1 MTLSHYETPLYLAE
15 KYDGWRS
22 RKMIDFYKTYVKAVF
37 EEYKDEVKYWLTFN
51 EINSILESPFMSG
64 AIMTPKDELTEEQ
77 LYQAAHHELTA
88 SAWAVKIGHKIN
100 RILKSGV

>member
-1 MTLSHYETPLYLAE
+1 
-15 KYDGWRS
+15 
-22 RKMIDFYKTYVKAVF
+22 MIDFYKTYVKAVF

-77 LYQAAHHELTA
+77 LYQAA
-88 SAWAVKIGHKIN
+88 N
-100 RILKSGV
+100 

>member
-1 MTLSHYETPLYLAE
+1 MDGAAE
-15 KYDGWRS
+15 
-22 RKMIDFYKTYVKAVF
+22 KMIDFYKTYVKAVF

-51 EINSILESPFMSG
+51 EINSILESPFYEWSDHDS
-64 AIMTPKDELTEEQ
+64 KDELTEEQ

-100 RILKSGV
+100 PDF